1 MYAATEHASS
11 ETLVHATTDDFRNED
26 AIGRLAAELV
36 DDGSL
41 VILDAGTTTEFVA
54 RHLDVSGVT
63 VFTNSI
69 GVINIL
75 LRNEDVS
82 MVVLG
87 GRLRSLN
94 GAISGAE
101 AENMLRS
108 VVADYAFIGADAVHP
123 HYGIA
128 SRTMEQSRLKTL
140 MTQRARRTVVVTD
153 SRKLYTDEFNYWS
166 PLPTEWLL
174 ITDDLADPE
183 ALDSLRSVGAQ
194 TVATNPNE
202 DLGAQPD
209 DVDGDD
215 AYPGSPELRIKI
227 PHLVAVSTSATDGPE
242 GLADVVGMSRVGPGV
257 GRSSQSRPG

>member
-108 VVADYAFIGADAVHP
+108 VVADYAFIGAHSVHP
-123 HYGIA
+123 QYGIA
-128 SRTMEQSRLKTL
+128 SRTLEQSQLKSL
-140 MTQRARRTVVVTD
+140 MMQRAWQTVVVAD

-166 PLPTEWLL
+166 PFPARWLL
-174 ITDDLADPE
+174 VTDDAADPA
-183 ALDSLRSVGAQ
+183 ALDGLRSVGAE
-194 TVATNPNE
+194 TVTTNSHG
-202 DLGAQPD
+202 DLGAQA
-209 DVDGDD
+209 DD
-215 AYPGSPELRIKI
+215 AHLGSPESYCR
-227 PHLVAVSTSATDGPE
+227 PAETTTD
-242 GLADVVGMSRVGPGV
+242 
-257 GRSSQSRPG
+257 SSQARSLMPAAPVPKQFAIVR